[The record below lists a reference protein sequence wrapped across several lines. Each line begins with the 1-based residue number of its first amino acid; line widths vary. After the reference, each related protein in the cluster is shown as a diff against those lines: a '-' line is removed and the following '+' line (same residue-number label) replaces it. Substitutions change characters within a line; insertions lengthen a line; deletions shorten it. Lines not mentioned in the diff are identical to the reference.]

1 MLLLHNAKHCF
12 PKSLVFSLFQTC
24 ITGIYT
30 HRHTHIYY
38 VMCYAFSDTIYKYCR
53 GKCAYVTGYTVFL
66 SILFKAWKCLSV
78 FLYQ

>member
-1 MLLLHNAKHCF
+1 VLLLHNAKTWF
-12 PKSLVFSLFQTC
+12 LKSLVFTLFQTC

-30 HRHTHIYY
+30 HTHIYY
-38 VMCYAFSDTIYKYCR
+38 VTCYTFSGAIYKYCR
-53 GKCAYVTGYTVFL
+53 DNCAYVTGYTVLL